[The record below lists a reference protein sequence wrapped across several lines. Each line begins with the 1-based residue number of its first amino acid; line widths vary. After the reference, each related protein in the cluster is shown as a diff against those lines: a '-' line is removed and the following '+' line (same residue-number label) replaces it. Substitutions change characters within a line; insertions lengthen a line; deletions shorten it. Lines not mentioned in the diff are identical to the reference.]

1 MTQEHPFAGY
11 IRILGKG
18 KKGTRDLT
26 REEAA
31 QSMAMILRQEVEPEQ
46 LGAYLMLMRVKEES
60 AAELSGF
67 ADAVR
72 DAIQA
77 PDIAV
82 DLDWSTYAGKRRRH
96 PWYVLAALA
105 LANSGVR
112 VFMHG
117 SQGHTPE
124 RLYAQQVIEAL
135 GLPVAAD
142 WNDVEEQLE
151 ASSFSYLP
159 LEAMSP
165 VLGELM
171 TLKPILG
178 LRSPV
183 HTLSRMLNP
192 LQARCAI
199 DGVFHPPYGP
209 KHQQTAKLLG
219 TQRNLTLKGDG
230 GEAET
235 RPDSES
241 HALWMLDGELSEQQ
255 WPRLVPR
262 RLVRDETMTLEAV
275 VQLWR
280 GESEHEYGTA
290 AAIST
295 IAITLKLLGK
305 GEDPAELFA
314 QAESI
319 WQARDRSMGAQ

>member
-1 MTQEHPFAGY
+1 MTQEHPFAGF
-11 IRILGKG
+11 IRTLGKG

-26 REEAA
+26 REEAREA
-31 QSMAMILRQEVEPEQ
+31 MAMILAGDVEPVQ
-46 LGAYLMLMRVKEES
+46 LGAFLMLMRVKEE
-60 AAELSGF
+60 AAPELSGF

-72 DAIQA
+72 DAISA
-77 PDIAV
+77 PAIDV
-82 DLDWSTYAGKRRRH
+82 DLDWATYAGKRRRH
-96 PWYVLAALA
+96 PWYVLSALA

-117 SQGHTPE
+117 SQGHTTG
-124 RLYAQQVIEAL
+124 RLYAQQVLEAL
-135 GLPVAAD
+135 NVPVAGN
-142 WNDVEEQLE
+142 WSEVGLQLKMHNF
-151 ASSFSYLP
+151 AYLP
-159 LEAMSP
+159 LDAMSP

-171 TLKPILG
+171 TLKPLLG

-209 KHQQTAKLLG
+209 KHQLTAQLLG
-219 TQRNLTLKGDG
+219 TPRNLTLKGDG

-241 HALWMLDGELSEQQ
+241 HALWMLEGELSEEH
-255 WPRLVPR
+255 WPRLVAK
-262 RLVRDETMTLEAV
+262 RLVRDEEMKLETV

-280 GESEHEYGTA
+280 GDIEHEYGSA
-290 AAIST
+290 AVIST
-295 IAITLKLLGK
+295 LAITLKLLGRE
-305 GEDPAELFA
+305 GEPTELFA

-319 WQARDRSMGAQ
+319 WQQRDRRLMAD

>member
-1 MTQEHPFAGY
+1 MTQEHPFAGF

-31 QSMAMILRQEVEPEQ
+31 DAMQMILQGKVEPEQ
-46 LGAYLMLMRVKEES
+46 LGAFLMLMRVKEES
-60 AAELSGF
+60 AGELTGF

-72 DAIQA
+72 ETIQA
-77 PDIAV
+77 PPLAV
-82 DLDWSTYAGKRRRH
+82 DLDWATYAGKRRRH
-96 PWYVLAALA
+96 PWYVLSALA

-117 SQGHTPE
+117 SQGHTAE
-124 RLYAQQVIEAL
+124 RLYAQQVVEAL
-135 GLPVAAD
+135 GLPVAESWD
-142 WNDVEEQLE
+142 EVSEQLDNTQ
-151 ASSFSYLP
+151 FSYMP

-165 VLGELM
+165 VLGRLM

-192 LQARCAI
+192 LHARCSI

-209 KHQQTAKLLG
+209 KHQQTAMLLG
-219 TQRNLTLKGDG
+219 TPRNLTLKGDG
-230 GEAET
+230 GEAEA

-262 RLVRDETMTLEAV
+262 RLVRDEEMALETV

-280 GESEHEYGTA
+280 GEIEHEYGTA
-290 AAIST
+290 AVIST
-295 IAITLKLLGK
+295 IAISLKLLGR
-305 GEDPAELFA
+305 GDAPALLFA
-314 QAESI
+314 EAEKI
-319 WQARDRSMGAQ
+319 WQARNHTLNS

>member
-18 KKGTRDLT
+18 KKGTRDLS

-31 QSMAMILRQEVEPEQ
+31 TSMAMILNREVEPEQ
-46 LGAYLMLMRVKEES
+46 LGAFLMLMRVKEES
-60 AAELSGF
+60 ANELTGF

-77 PDIAV
+77 PDLPV
-82 DLDWSTYAGKRRRH
+82 DLDWATYAGKRRRH

-117 SQGHTPE
+117 SAGHTPE
-124 RLYAQQVIEAL
+124 RLYAEQVIAAL
-135 GLPVAAD
+135 GLSIAQKWA
-142 WNDVEEQLE
+142 DVEAQLD
-151 ASSFSYLP
+151 SQNFSYLP

-219 TQRNLTLKGDG
+219 TPRNLTLKGDG

-241 HALWMLDGELSEQQ
+241 HALWMLEGELSEEQ

-262 RLVRDETMTLEAV
+262 RLVRDETMELEAV
-275 VQLWR
+275 TALWR
-280 GESEHEYGTA
+280 GNSEHEYGTSA
-290 AAIST
+290 VIST
-295 IAITLKLLGK
+295 IAITLKLLGR
-305 GEDPAELFA
+305 GEDPAELFVEA
-314 QAESI
+314 QQI
-319 WQARDRSMGAQ
+319 WEGRNRLMGG

>member
-1 MTQEHPFAGY
+1 MTQEHPFAGF

-31 QSMAMILRQEVEPEQ
+31 DAMQMILQGKVEPEQ
-46 LGAYLMLMRVKEES
+46 LGAFLMLMRVKEES
-60 AAELSGF
+60 AGELTGF

-72 DAIQA
+72 ETIQA
-77 PDIAV
+77 PPLAV
-82 DLDWSTYAGKRRRH
+82 DLDWATYAGKRRRH
-96 PWYVLAALA
+96 PWYVLSALA
-105 LANSGVR
+105 LASSGER

-117 SQGHTPE
+117 SQGHTAE
-124 RLYAQQVIEAL
+124 RLYAQQVVEAL
-135 GLPVAAD
+135 GLPVAESWD
-142 WNDVEEQLE
+142 DVSDQLDQH
-151 ASSFSYLP
+151 SFAYMP

-165 VLGELM
+165 VLGRLM

-192 LQARCAI
+192 LHARCAI

-209 KHQQTAKLLG
+209 KHQQTAMLLG
-219 TQRNLTLKGDG
+219 TPRNLTLKGDG
-230 GEAET
+230 GEAEA

-241 HALWMLDGELSEQQ
+241 HALWMLEGELSEQQ

-262 RLVRDETMTLEAV
+262 RLVRDEEMTLEAV

-280 GESEHEYGTA
+280 GEIEHEYGTA
-290 AAIST
+290 AVIST
-295 IAITLKLLGK
+295 IAISLKLLGR
-305 GEDPAELFA
+305 GDDPALLFIE
-314 QAESI
+314 AEKI
-319 WQARDRSMGAQ
+319 WQARNHSLSS